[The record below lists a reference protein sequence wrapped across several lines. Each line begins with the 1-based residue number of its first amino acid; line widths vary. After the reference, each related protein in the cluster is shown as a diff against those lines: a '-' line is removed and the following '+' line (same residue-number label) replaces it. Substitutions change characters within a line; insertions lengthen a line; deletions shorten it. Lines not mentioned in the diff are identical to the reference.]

1 MPDSLSSLVDYLAED
16 IKKDIKLNARDCI
29 CYLEYVEIKEKI
41 LQLKWLR
48 CDKNPEKKF
57 NVNLI
62 LQP

>member
-1 MPDSLSSLVDYLAED
+1 MPDSLSNLVDYLAED

-48 CDKNPEKKF
+48 CDKNPEKK
-57 NVNLI
+57 V
-62 LQP
+62 